1 MIYQCEMWFAIRR
14 MLDTSCRRCTFLQN
28 WLCTES
34 AVCSRPSSVKITN
47 VRSCKPC
54 FFRSFS
60 NAGFCIVCLFLWR
73 KCNQHSLYLFWG
85 EAVEKC
91 NQCRSNQAISSVHCW
106 NHLHTCMLSTKWNL
120 SIGQCPSYNP
130 KLSKDEIEIWGL
142 RQSKFSGGGSLQTFL
157 TSLFSLWPH

>member
-60 NAGFCIVCLFLWR
+60 NAGFCIVCVFLGR

-91 NQCRSNQAISSVHCW
+91 NQYLSGEKMQPSKKSLLRPGSGKMQPVSFQSRNQLCPLLDVTCTSCW
-106 NHLHTCMLSTKWNL
+106 KQKKEGKNTLK
-120 SIGQCPSYNP
+120 
-130 KLSKDEIEIWGL
+130 KLWEI
-142 RQSKFSGGGSLQTFL
+142 KT
-157 TSLFSLWPH
+157 